1 MAIDPIITPSWF
13 VIGHQ
18 NPDADAICSAI
29 GHAAYLRA
37 LGEKDV
43 RAARCGEVPPR
54 VKIVLERAG
63 LGAPLLI
70 DDVRPTA
77 GSICRKS
84 VVAVRQD
91 DTFLMAYRL
100 MVDHGVRAVPVL
112 NNGGEVRGLLHFLDL
127 LQLLLP
133 PATDG
138 RNVKLLHASLENI
151 ASTLGATDEFGAT
164 PPVTKKT
171 SS

>member
-1 MAIDPIITPSWF
+1 MASNPIITPSWF

-18 NPDADAICSAI
+18 NPDADAICAAI

-37 LGEKDV
+37 LGEKNV
-43 RAARCGEVPPR
+43 NPARCGEVPPR
-54 VKIVLERAG
+54 VKIVLEKAG
-63 LGAPLLI
+63 LEAPILI

-112 NNGGEVRGLLHFLDL
+112 NNGAKFADFF
-127 LQLLLP
+127 
-133 PATDG
+133 TF
-138 RNVKLLHASLENI
+138 
-151 ASTLGATDEFGAT
+151 STFCNFCFRPRRMVGM
-164 PPVTKKT
+164 
-171 SS
+171 

>member
-1 MAIDPIITPSWF
+1 MKQSWF
-13 VIGHQ
+13 VLGHR
-18 NPDADAICSAI
+18 NPDADAICAAI
-29 GHAAYLRA
+29 GHSAYLRA
-37 LGEKDV
+37 TGDLEAI
-43 RAARCGEVPPR
+43 AARCGEVPPR
-54 VKIVLERAG
+54 VKIVLEQAG
-63 LGAPLLI
+63 LEPPVLV

-77 GSICRKS
+77 GSICRKT

-133 PATDG
+133 PATDAG
-138 RNVKLLHASLENI
+138 M
-151 ASTLGATDEFGAT
+151 
-164 PPVTKKT
+164 
-171 SS
+171 